1 MNISEKCKHNIS
13 LCESAVVKACELGVR
28 IQPTQGRQIVPI
40 LLFHHATLIG
50 VVWLTFKHIVFF
62 VNLAPAI
69 EPSRG
74 IEAGRSCNPVAHPR
88 QELFSCVACAVS
100 EILVCEWKVIN
111 VLRLIRQ
118 VNGSVVISGG

>member
-1 MNISEKCKHNIS
+1 MWC
-13 LCESAVVKACELGVR
+13 GVC
-28 IQPTQGRQIVPI
+28 GSIV
-40 LLFHHATLIG
+40 LRLVQHHPASTHD
-50 VVWLTFKHIVFF
+50 T
-62 VNLAPAI
+62 NLAPAI